1 MVTIRSLE
9 FKTDFYWKG
18 DRYRQ
23 LIRLRVLSWLPKPKS
38 VTCYKLHEPF
48 EDRVEMPL
56 GRKVKPV
63 IKYELL

>member
-1 MVTIRSLE
+1 MQTIRSLE

-23 LIRLRVLSWLPKPKS
+23 LIRMRNLPNLPKPRS
-38 VTCYKLHEPF
+38 VTCYKLHKQF
-48 EDRVEMPL
+48 EERVEMPL

-63 IKYELL
+63 YRLKL